1 MSALLDSDKQRGQD
15 PLFQV
20 GEVVGTHGLRGD
32 LKVKVYSGDPESL
45 LTANEVVVEP
55 PGSQRFA
62 ARVTRQLVHKRVVLL
77 RLAGYEGIAR
87 AEALVGSKVMLPES
101 ALPEL
106 NEDEYFW
113 GKLSGSRVIDR
124 RHGELGLLAR
134 MFTTAA
140 HDTYV
145 VEGVYGE
152 VLIPAVKEFIVAID
166 LDQRTI
172 EVDLPDGLVPEQ
184 E

>member
-1 MSALLDSDKQRGQD
+1 M
-15 PLFQV
+15 FQV

-32 LKVKVYSGDPESL
+32 LKVKVYSDDPEAL
-45 LTANEVVVEP
+45 LTADEVVIEP
-55 PGSQRFA
+55 PGGQRFV
-62 ARVTRQLVHKRVVLL
+62 ARVSRQLVHKRVVLL
-77 RLAGYEGIAR
+77 RLADYDGIAR
-87 AEALVGSKVMLPES
+87 AAALVGSQVMLPES

-106 NEDEYFW
+106 HEDEYYW
-113 GKLSGSRVIDR
+113 GKLSGSRVVDR
-124 RHGELGLLAR
+124 RYGDLGLLVR

-145 VEGVYGE
+145 VEGAYGE

-166 LDQRTI
+166 LDQQLV
-172 EVDLPDGLVPEQ
+172 EVDLPAGLVPEQ